1 VHANRRHD
9 ITLNEQC
16 FCAAKVL
23 SRPCLSW
30 VDAVE
35 KCRCVVGFS
44 IGGVFGLFLAERRS
58 LIGKHHDQPGKPL
71 TQSPHRLPLLAGRL
85 DAAPLS

>member
-1 VHANRRHD
+1 MSGFDARLLV
-9 ITLNEQC
+9 
-16 FCAAKVL
+16 
-23 SRPCLSW
+23 W

-44 IGGVFGLFLAERRS
+44 IGGVFGLFLAGRRS

-71 TQSPHRLPLLAGRL
+71 TQSPHRPPLLAGRL